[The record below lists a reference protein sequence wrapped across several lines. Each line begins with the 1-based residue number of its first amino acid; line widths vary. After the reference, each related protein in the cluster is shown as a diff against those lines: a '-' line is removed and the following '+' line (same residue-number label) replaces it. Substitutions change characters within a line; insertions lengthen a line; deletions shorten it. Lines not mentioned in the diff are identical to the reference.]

1 MRMRIFRN
9 GSRPSI
15 QGRADWFTG
24 QVRLD
29 PLFDPVEPG
38 RVSGGLVTFEPGAR
52 THWHSHPLGQ
62 HLIVLTGVGWTQC
75 EGGPKKEIR
84 AGDVV
89 FCNCGQKH
97 WHGATDGVA
106 MSHIC
111 IQEWQDGSPVTWMEP
126 VPDAVYLAPVEPD

>member
-52 THWHSHPLGQ
+52 TH
-62 HLIVLTGVGWTQC
+62 
-75 EGGPKKEIR
+75 
-84 AGDVV
+84 
-89 FCNCGQKH
+89 
-97 WHGATDGVA
+97 
-106 MSHIC
+106 
-111 IQEWQDGSPVTWMEP
+111 
-126 VPDAVYLAPVEPD
+126 